1 MKYSSGEQIIRTF
14 CKIGSPQKLGPPSLI
29 CRNFNTQRKV
39 LLNHAETFKIEI
51 QNGEPNKSDF
61 FNSESCRMHWNLMN
75 EYEFGCMKLVK
86 LKYRRGNQI
95 IRTFCKIGSPQK
107 LGPTSLI
114 CRNFNTQRK
123 VLLNHAE
130 TFKNEIQNWVPN
142 NSDFLN
148 SESCRKHWNL
158 ANDYEFWCKKLLKL
172 KYRRGDEII
181 QTFCKSG
188 LPQKLGP
195 PSLICRNVITHRKVP
210 LNHAETFEIQIQN
223 GGPNNSDFLNSES
236 CTMHRNL
243 IND

>member
-1 MKYSSGEQIIRTF
+1 
-14 CKIGSPQKLGPPSLI
+14 
-29 CRNFNTQRKV
+29 
-39 LLNHAETFKIEI
+39 
-51 QNGEPNKSDF
+51 
-61 FNSESCRMHWNLMN
+61 MHWNLMN

-158 ANDYEFWCKKLLKL
+158 ANDYEFGSIKLLKL
-172 KYRRGDEII
+172 KYRRGDQII

-188 LPQKLGP
+188 SSQKLGP
-195 PSLICRNVITHRKVP
+195 LSLIWRPFNILRKLL
-210 LNHAETFEIQIQN
+210 LNHAECIEI
-223 GGPNNSDFLNSES
+223 
-236 CTMHRNL
+236 
-243 IND
+243 